1 MAVDM
6 TKLTDGN
13 GLLYGLKGLK
23 AQIVTLLGGK
33 VDKVSGKGLSTNDY
47 TTDEKNK
54 LAGIA
59 EGANKYT
66 LPAATSSVLGGV
78 KSGANITNT
87 SGVLSLTKDN
97 VTDALGYTPPTKD
110 TTYSPAT
117 TSAAGLMSAADKSKL
132 DGIASGAN
140 KYSLPTASSS
150 TLGGVKTTST
160 VTSTTGLTAAPIIDG
175 VVYYKDTNTTYGAA
189 TQSANGLMTAA
200 DKKKLDAFAA
210 AGTYATQS
218 YVGQQ
223 IAAAGHISK
232 TIVTALPAASDAKD
246 NVIYM
251 IKKASGQSGNLYD
264 EYMLIDGALEK
275 VGDTET
281 KISTLSNADVEE
293 ILGQI

>member
-47 TTDEKNK
+47 TT
-54 LAGIA
+54 
-59 EGANKYT
+59 
-66 LPAATSSVLGGV
+66 
-78 KSGANITNT
+78 
-87 SGVLSLTKDN
+87 
-97 VTDALGYTPPTKD
+97 
-110 TTYSPAT
+110 
-117 TSAAGLMSAADKSKL
+117 ADKKKL

-140 KYSLPTASSS
+140 NYTLPAAGS

-160 VTSTTGLTAAPIIDG
+160 VTSASGYTPAPIIDG
-175 VVYYKDTNTTYGAA
+175 VPYYKDTNTTYNPA
-189 TQSANGLMTAA
+189 TQSSNGLMTAA
-200 DKKKLDAFAA
+200 DKKKLDAFGV
-210 AGTYATQS
+210 AGTYATQT

-223 IAAAGHISK
+223 IAAAGHITK
-232 TIVTALPAASDAKD
+232 TIVTSLPAVSDAKN

-251 IKKASGQSGNLYD
+251 VKKASGTSGNLYD

>member
-47 TTDEKNK
+47 TT
-54 LAGIA
+54 
-59 EGANKYT
+59 
-66 LPAATSSVLGGV
+66 
-78 KSGANITNT
+78 
-87 SGVLSLTKDN
+87 
-97 VTDALGYTPPTKD
+97 
-110 TTYSPAT
+110 
-117 TSAAGLMSAADKSKL
+117 ADKKKL

-140 KYSLPTASSS
+140 NYTLPPAGS

-160 VTSTTGLTAAPIIDG
+160 VTSASGYTPAPIIDG
-175 VVYYKDTNTTYGAA
+175 VPYYKDTNTTYNAA
-189 TQSANGLMTAA
+189 TQSSNGLMTAA
-200 DKKKLDAFAA
+200 DKKKLDAFSA
-210 AGTYATQS
+210 AGTYATQT

-223 IAAAGHISK
+223 IAAAGHITK
-232 TIVTALPAASDAKD
+232 TIVTSPPAVSDAKN

-251 IKKASGQSGNLYD
+251 VKKASGTSGNLYD